1 MTGYKFVKVRSKCQI
16 KGCRST
22 GLKVPTFSVAASREG
37 GASVVV
43 CEKCIEG
50 MFEKLCL
57 MKGMPTYAELVE
69 MQNAECKG
77 QNDEN
82 NAKTPETVGGEGV
95 NEEPAGEQET
105 VDGEGVNEEPAGVPD
120 EEAAVMVTEEPA
132 GEQEAV
138 DAEKPKKAAGKKKSK
153 DSE

>member
-1 MTGYKFVKVRSKCQI
+1 MAGYKFVKVRSKCQI

-57 MKGMPTYAELVE
+57 MKGWPTYA
-69 MQNAECKG
+69 QATT
-77 QNDEN
+77 
-82 NAKTPETVGGEGV
+82 TPEAADG
-95 NEEPAGEQET
+95 AGE
-105 VDGEGVNEEPAGVPD
+105 P
-120 EEAAVMVTEEPA
+120 EEPA
-132 GEQEAV
+132 GEQEAADV
-138 DAEKPKKAAGKKKSK
+138 QKPKKATSKKTSK
-153 DSE
+153 ASE